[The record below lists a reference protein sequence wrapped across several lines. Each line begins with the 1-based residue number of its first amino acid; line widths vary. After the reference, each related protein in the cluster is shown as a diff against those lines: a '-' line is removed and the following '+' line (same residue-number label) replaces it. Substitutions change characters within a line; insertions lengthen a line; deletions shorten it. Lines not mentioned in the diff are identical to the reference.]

1 MKKRSL
7 FKRIVGGITCLA
19 VILSHS
25 AGGITSFAENKFEY
39 FSQLDSN
46 CEEYKQWKSNL
57 SNEATQDSSLRLR
70 KASTANSV
78 SNEYLDLVYSVGNYS
93 LGTVEGDP
101 AISTDNNQRLLYGYP
116 GSGTSYTTIQIDK
129 TNYKFSPQTV
139 TYTENTISASA
150 VYGDISVMMNFSLIS
165 NQYTGRDD
173 VAEFSYTVSNM
184 GETSHN
190 VGVRIMFDTML
201 GNNDSSP
208 FRIPTIGDTSSET
221 DLSGNDVPE
230 FWQSFD
236 SLTSPNVIA
245 QGTIKSN
252 TTTSPDRVRFTNWAN
267 AYNNPW
273 DYSRALGASNGDS
286 AVCVYWNPR
295 NLSNG
300 STLNCST
307 YYGLSTLQQD
317 GTPPLAV
324 ALTGATKLGI
334 EHSENETDS
343 YTPNPFTITAYIQNV
358 GDGEAKNVSAR
369 LNLPS
374 GMSIVEGNEIV
385 ELGDLPVNSKQQQV
399 AWKVWVEPNP
409 VSTSIPYSVT
419 VTAANADAKTLQRS
433 VEVPALQT
441 NGPLKLYFYRSKLDL
456 YSNNLNIDFKLE
468 NSSKTAVDLNNYIVR
483 YYFIDEN
490 PDLKKEI
497 DTYYCGNPNNNNVNI
512 KISYHSIPAPYKSNA
527 NAYLEFDF
535 SKSKFML
542 SPDDTIRV
550 NCAMHTK
557 NWSSIDIL
565 NDFSALDNNY
575 NDETGLILWTKIP
588 IYEKNSNKKVWG
600 SEPKDSSEDIAPA
613 MSITCSADT
622 LSNDSIVNMVITLK
636 NTSSTPIYLS
646 DSKLVYYYTNDNNYA
661 QNVNVYYAGG
671 RINGDWIAI
680 TDKVKGKAEPL
691 ETKKDRADSIV
702 TIEFSSI
709 SGALCY
715 NESVDIHLQISNE
728 NWKQGKFVLSN
739 DYSYDGITDTNF
751 VANNIIFTANYLNKK
766 GNYAEYQ
773 YGDEISDYV
782 PTYSAFKIGYGEKS
796 KNTIKD
802 YEAFINGMENGFNA
816 VKYSDYAIGHNFDS
830 KIEFTKD
837 NMRAILESDVAYI
850 SGHGYF
856 GGVLPI
862 FHYHDKTESDSMLTA
877 NYNVK
882 NNQYGLHPNP
892 EKDFSFK
899 VSENDSDVNGNL
911 QWLIFGACSQLNDG
925 PYDEKHTDD
934 IIKFDD
940 QYTYVHW
947 LETLL
952 SNNKM
957 KGILGYYGD
966 APSASFTRS
975 DKEVIKLFLNYS
987 KNNNVKDAWF
997 KANAFNSYLIIEDS
1011 LRCGLLVK
1019 DDWANK
1025 KLYDTLIDTSKVNGD
1040 IVYLYKAVLAE
1051 AGGVEYP
1058 DSIVYGEEFNSNE
1071 ILNAVNLYA
1080 AQNNISINSSYTPVI
1095 NEISRKILNSEG
1107 ECIGNELVEYTVS
1120 FAKINE
1126 SNTDFSEKNSM
1137 VRSYRSIIP
1146 ADEFDTNGDL
1156 TDISINSNVSD
1167 TSYDEH
1173 NMDQD
1178 EFDTQIYEFEDFVFS
1193 YDPTSQKVEVL

>member
-25 AGGITSFAENKFEY
+25 AGGITSFAENEFEY

-78 SNEYLDLVYSVGNYS
+78 SNEYLDLVYSAGNYS

-139 TYTENTISASA
+139 TYTET
-150 VYGDISVMMNFSLIS
+150 
-165 NQYTGRDD
+165 
-173 VAEFSYTVSNM
+173 
-184 GETSHN
+184 
-190 VGVRIMFDTML
+190 
-201 GNNDSSP
+201 
-208 FRIPTIGDTSSET
+208 
-221 DLSGNDVPE
+221 
-230 FWQSFD
+230 
-236 SLTSPNVIA
+236 
-245 QGTIKSN
+245 
-252 TTTSPDRVRFTNWAN
+252 
-267 AYNNPW
+267 
-273 DYSRALGASNGDS
+273 
-286 AVCVYWNPR
+286 
-295 NLSNG
+295 
-300 STLNCST
+300 
-307 YYGLSTLQQD
+307 
-317 GTPPLAV
+317 
-324 ALTGATKLGI
+324 
-334 EHSENETDS
+334 
-343 YTPNPFTITAYIQNV
+343 YIQNV

-441 NGPLKLYFYRSKLDL
+441 NGPLKLYFYRSRLDL

-862 FHYHDKTESDSMLTA
+862 FNYHDKTESDSMLTA

-1095 NEISRKILNSEG
+1095 NEISRKILNSDG